1 MNKATVYAG
10 LFYFIDVYIYCGKFW
25 YLEQHYIDLKGI
37 FIITSAPSVLLSL
50 FINTP

>member
-10 LFYFIDVYIYCGKFW
+10 IFLFHRCIYCGKFW